1 MKENNNNILETNK
14 DKDASEIN
22 NKTKENSEH
31 IKIRDMVFIAVFTA
45 IIAALSQVSIP
56 MPNMVPITLQT
67 FAVSLAGYFLGAKK
81 GVASVGVYVMLGAVG
96 APVFASFK
104 GGFAVLIGYTGGFIW
119 GFILLALLCG
129 ILADKKLGMA
139 LGVLGVVV
147 CHLLGTLQYMVLSKN
162 GFFQSLMLVS
172 LPYIL
177 KDLLLIPAAFFIAKA
192 IKKRIRI

>member
-1 MKENNNNILETNK
+1 MKENNNNILETNE

>member
-1 MKENNNNILETNK
+1 MKENNNNISETNEEK
-14 DKDASEIN
+14 DVSEIN

-119 GFILLALLCG
+119 GFIPLALLCG

-139 LGVLGVVV
+139 FGVLGVVV
-147 CHLLGTLQYMVLSKN
+147 CHLLGTLQYMALSKN

-192 IKKRIRI
+192 IKNRIRI

>member
-1 MKENNNNILETNK
+1 MKENNNNILETSK

-22 NKTKENSEH
+22 NKTKENSDH
-31 IKIRDMVFIAVFTA
+31 VKTRDMVFIAVFTA

-81 GVASVGVYVMLGAVG
+81 GVASVGVYVMLGAAG

-119 GFILLALLCG
+119 GFIPLVFLCG

-139 LGVLGVVV
+139 LGVLGIVV
-147 CHLLGTLQYMVLSKN
+147 CHLLGSIQYMILSGN
-162 GFFQSLMLVS
+162 GFWASVALVS

-177 KDLLLIPAAFFIAKA
+177 KDLLLIPAAFFISKT
-192 IKKRIRI
+192 IKKRIRL

>member
-1 MKENNNNILETNK
+1 MKENNNNILETNEE
-14 DKDASEIN
+14 KDASEIN

-119 GFILLALLCG
+119 GFIPLALLCG

>member
-1 MKENNNNILETNK
+1 MKENNNNILETNEEK
-14 DKDASEIN
+14 DVSEIN

-31 IKIRDMVFIAVFTA
+31 IKVRDMVFIAVFTA

-119 GFILLALLCG
+119 GFIPLALLCG

-192 IKKRIRI
+192 IKKRIRT

>member
-1 MKENNNNILETNK
+1 MKENNNNILETSK

-22 NKTKENSEH
+22 NKTKENSNH
-31 IKIRDMVFIAVFTA
+31 VKIRDMAFIAVFTA

-104 GGFAVLIGYTGGFIW
+104 SGFAVLIGYTGGFIW
-119 GFILLALLCG
+119 GFIPLAFLCG

-139 LGVLGVVV
+139 LGVLGIVV
-147 CHLLGTLQYMVLSKN
+147 CHLLGSIQYMILSGN
-162 GFFQSLMLVS
+162 GFWASVALVS

-177 KDLLLIPAAFFIAKA
+177 KDLLLIPAAFFISKT
-192 IKKRIRI
+192 IKKRIRL

>member
-22 NKTKENSEH
+22 NKTKENSNH
-31 IKIRDMVFIAVFTA
+31 VKIRDMAFIAVFTA

-119 GFILLALLCG
+119 GFIPLAFLCG

-139 LGVLGVVV
+139 LGVLGIVV
-147 CHLLGTLQYMVLSKN
+147 CHLLGSIQYMILSGN
-162 GFFQSLMLVS
+162 GFWASVALVS

-177 KDLLLIPAAFFIAKA
+177 KDLLLIPAAFFISKTV
-192 IKKRIRI
+192 KKRIRL

>member
-1 MKENNNNILETNK
+1 MKENNNNILETNEEK
-14 DKDASEIN
+14 DVSEIN

-119 GFILLALLCG
+119 GFIPLALLCG

>member
-192 IKKRIRI
+192 IKKRIRT

>member
-22 NKTKENSEH
+22 NKTKENSDH
-31 IKIRDMVFIAVFTA
+31 VKIRDMVFIAVFTA

-119 GFILLALLCG
+119 GFIPLAFLCG

-139 LGVLGVVV
+139 LGVLGIVV
-147 CHLLGTLQYMVLSKN
+147 CHLLGSIQYMILSGN
-162 GFFQSLMLVS
+162 GFWASVALVS

-177 KDLLLIPAAFFIAKA
+177 KDLLLIPAAFFISKT
-192 IKKRIRI
+192 IKKRIRL

>member
-1 MKENNNNILETNK
+1 MKENNNNILETSK

-22 NKTKENSEH
+22 NKTKENSDH
-31 IKIRDMVFIAVFTA
+31 VKTRDMVFIAVFTA

-81 GVASVGVYVMLGAVG
+81 GVASVGVYVILGAVG

-119 GFILLALLCG
+119 GFIPLAFLCG

-139 LGVLGVVV
+139 LGVLGIVV
-147 CHLLGTLQYMVLSKN
+147 CHLLGSIQYMILSGN
-162 GFFQSLMLVS
+162 GFWASVALVS

-177 KDLLLIPAAFFIAKA
+177 KDLLLIPAAFFISKTV
-192 IKKRIRI
+192 KKRIRL

>member
-1 MKENNNNILETNK
+1 MKENNNNILETSK

-22 NKTKENSEH
+22 NKTKENSDH
-31 IKIRDMVFIAVFTA
+31 VKTRDMVFIAVFTA

-119 GFILLALLCG
+119 GFIPLAFLCG

-139 LGVLGVVV
+139 LGVLGIVV
-147 CHLLGTLQYMVLSKN
+147 CHLLGSIQYMILSGN
-162 GFFQSLMLVS
+162 GFWASVALVS

-177 KDLLLIPAAFFIAKA
+177 KDLLLIPAAFFISKT
-192 IKKRIRI
+192 IKKRIRL

>member
-1 MKENNNNILETNK
+1 MKENNNILETNK

-22 NKTKENSEH
+22 NKTKENSNH
-31 IKIRDMVFIAVFTA
+31 VKIRDMAFIAVFTA

-119 GFILLALLCG
+119 GFIPLAFLCG

-139 LGVLGVVV
+139 LGVLGIVV
-147 CHLLGTLQYMVLSKN
+147 CHLLGSIQYMILSGN
-162 GFFQSLMLVS
+162 GFWASVALVS

-177 KDLLLIPAAFFIAKA
+177 KDLLLIPAAFFISKT
-192 IKKRIRI
+192 IKKRIHV

>member
-1 MKENNNNILETNK
+1 MKGNNNNILETSK

-22 NKTKENSEH
+22 NKTKENSDH
-31 IKIRDMVFIAVFTA
+31 VKTRDMVFIAVFTA

-119 GFILLALLCG
+119 GFLPLALLCG

-139 LGVLGVVV
+139 LGVLGIVV
-147 CHLLGTLQYMVLSKN
+147 CHLLGSIQYMILSGN
-162 GFFQSLMLVS
+162 GFWASVALVS

-177 KDLLLIPAAFFIAKA
+177 KDLLLIPAAFFISKTV
-192 IKKRIRI
+192 KKRIRL

>member
-22 NKTKENSEH
+22 NKTKENSNH
-31 IKIRDMVFIAVFTA
+31 VKIRDMAFIAVFTA

-119 GFILLALLCG
+119 GFIPLAFLCG

-139 LGVLGVVV
+139 LGVLGIVV
-147 CHLLGTLQYMVLSKN
+147 CHLLGSIQYMILSGN
-162 GFFQSLMLVS
+162 GFWASVALVS

-177 KDLLLIPAAFFIAKA
+177 KDLLLIPAAFFISKT
-192 IKKRIRI
+192 IKKRIHV

>member
-22 NKTKENSEH
+22 NKTKENSDH
-31 IKIRDMVFIAVFTA
+31 VKIRDMVFIAVFTA

-119 GFILLALLCG
+119 GFIPLAFLCG

-139 LGVLGVVV
+139 LGVLGIVV
-147 CHLLGTLQYMVLSKN
+147 CHLLGSIQYMILSGN
-162 GFFQSLMLVS
+162 GFWASVALVS

-177 KDLLLIPAAFFIAKA
+177 KDLLLIPAAFFISKTV
-192 IKKRIRI
+192 KKRIHV

>member
-1 MKENNNNILETNK
+1 MKENNNNILETSK

-22 NKTKENSEH
+22 NKTKENSNH
-31 IKIRDMVFIAVFTA
+31 VKIRDMVFIAVFTA

-119 GFILLALLCG
+119 GFIPLAFLCG

-139 LGVLGVVV
+139 LGVLGIVV
-147 CHLLGTLQYMVLSKN
+147 CHLLGSIQYMILSGN
-162 GFFQSLMLVS
+162 GFWASVALVS

-177 KDLLLIPAAFFIAKA
+177 KDLLLIPAAFFISKTV
-192 IKKRIRI
+192 KKRIRL

>member
-1 MKENNNNILETNK
+1 MKENNNNILETSK

-22 NKTKENSEH
+22 NKTKENSDH
-31 IKIRDMVFIAVFTA
+31 VKTRDMVFIAVFTA

-119 GFILLALLCG
+119 GFIPLAFLCG

-139 LGVLGVVV
+139 LGVLGIVV
-147 CHLLGTLQYMVLSKN
+147 CHLLGSIQYMILSGN
-162 GFFQSLMLVS
+162 GFWASVALVS

-177 KDLLLIPAAFFIAKA
+177 KDLLLIPAAFFISKTV
-192 IKKRIRI
+192 KKRIRL